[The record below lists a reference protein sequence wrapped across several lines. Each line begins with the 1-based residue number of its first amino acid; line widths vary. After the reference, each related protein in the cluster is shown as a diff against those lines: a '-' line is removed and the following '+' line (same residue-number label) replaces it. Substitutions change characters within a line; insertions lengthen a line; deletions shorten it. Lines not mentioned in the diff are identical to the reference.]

1 MGPQSRRIYLNIY
14 SYTNSIYMWNKISS
28 TFVFYRKK
36 STPRYWLYFKK
47 YWSSM
52 ILRYEY
58 RDIKVCSNIF
68 RINSYIISQNE
79 LELGIFRNL
88 EVDKRIVLPYE
99 TQLKLLV
106 TRADVIHS

>member
-1 MGPQSRRIYLNIY
+1 MLNQS
-14 SYTNSIYMWNKISS
+14 
-28 TFVFYRKK
+28 
-36 STPRYWLYFKK
+36 
-47 YWSSM
+47 
-52 ILRYEY
+52 
-58 RDIKVCSNIF
+58 
-68 RINSYIISQNE
+68 E